1 MNAKMKVLSL
11 ALVGLCGYA
20 GSALA
25 VCPGGPA
32 VADGGAW
39 TQKFVNG
46 GTSAL
51 SIQTPGLDGSECRL
65 QASLGN
71 NGGAQAQVMDDT
83 PADEPHYR
91 SQFLFDAGGLTGA
104 NGGSQAAIFGANA
117 SAVHAGVLTVVRINF
132 SGSGGGSTSSG
143 KRILIR
149 TACEGGAGGTCGSAP
164 ITLPN
169 QTGANRIE
177 FDLQIGADGV
187 GALRYWV
194 TDASASGGTDATPTG
209 SITVT
214 GGNDGWGGVDKA
226 FLGLV
231 SPTTAYRS
239 VNTDANASFD
249 RFDSRRQTFIG
260 G

>member
-1 MNAKMKVLSL
+1 MNTKMKVLSL
-11 ALVGLCGYA
+11 ALVGLCGFA
-20 GSALA
+20 GSAMA
-25 VCPGGPA
+25 ACPAGPA
-32 VADGGAW
+32 IADGGAW

-51 SIQTPGLDGSECRL
+51 SIQTPGLDGTECKL

-71 NGGAQAQVMDDT
+71 NGGAQAQVMDDS
-83 PADEPHYR
+83 PANEPHYR
-91 SQFLFDAGGLTGA
+91 GQFLFDASGLSGA
-104 NGGSQAAIFGANA
+104 NGGSQTVIFQANA
-117 SAVHAGVLTVVRINF
+117 AAVHGSLLQTLKVYF
-132 SGSGGGSTSSG
+132 SGSGGGSLTSG
-143 KRILIR
+143 KRILLR
-149 TACEGGAGGTCGSAP
+149 AACETGPGSSCGSAP

-177 FDLQIGADGV
+177 FDLVFGGN
-187 GALRYWV
+187 GTGNLRYWV
-194 TDASASGGTDATPTG
+194 TDAAASGGTDATPTG
-209 SITVT
+209 SIPIS
-214 GGNDGWGGVDKA
+214 GGNDGWVGVDKA

-239 VNTDANASFD
+239 VNTDAHAFFD